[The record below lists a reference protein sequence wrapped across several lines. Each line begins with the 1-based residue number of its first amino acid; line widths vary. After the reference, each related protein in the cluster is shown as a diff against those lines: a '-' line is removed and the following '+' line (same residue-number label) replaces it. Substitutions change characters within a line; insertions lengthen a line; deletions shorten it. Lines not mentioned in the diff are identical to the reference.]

1 MRYFGRRRSAE
12 VKVGPLIVLGL
23 VAIAAAGFWYARS
36 TSSAASGKWVKDTDT
51 FAAWGAAGKKDIAL
65 TAADAKNVAKQGDK
79 IQCPLCKKFEANW
92 GPAPLAPPK
101 SGDGGMM
108 QP

>member
-36 TSSAASGKWVKDTDT
+36 TSSGASGQVDTDT
-51 FAAWGAAGKKDIAL
+51 FAAWCAACKKDIAL